1 MTKISLPGGTSPE
14 KLGYEQARAALSEVV
29 AKMEEGGLEL
39 ETNIALWE
47 RGELL
52 AKICD
57 AFLTAAE
64 EKLAAAEEEE

>member
-1 MTKISLPGGTSPE
+1 
-14 KLGYEQARAALSEVV
+14 
-29 AKMEEGGLEL
+29 MEEGGLEL